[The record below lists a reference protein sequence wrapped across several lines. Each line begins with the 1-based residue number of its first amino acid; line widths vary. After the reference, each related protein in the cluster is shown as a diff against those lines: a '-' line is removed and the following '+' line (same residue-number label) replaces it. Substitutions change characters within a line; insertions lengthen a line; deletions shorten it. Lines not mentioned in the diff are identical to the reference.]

1 VNQNGIFQMAPPP
14 LYSVRDF
21 HITEEIYMTKD
32 TQGERQAIRAA
43 VLRETHQPLKFETAS
58 LEMPRDTE
66 VLVRMVATGVC
77 HTDMVV
83 RDQMFKTPMPMILG
97 HEGAGVVE
105 KIGRSVTTVAV
116 GDHVVMTYAYCG
128 LCAPCATGHP
138 AHCEHMGELNF
149 AGGRLDGTSSACN
162 HEGGELHDHFFGQ
175 SSFATHAIASELNVV
190 KVRKDVPLE
199 LLGPLGCGIQ
209 TGSGAV
215 LNALKVH
222 AGSSFVAFGTGAVG
236 LAAIMAARVA
246 GATRIIAVDVNPAR
260 LQLAMELGAT
270 HAINSKE
277 TDPVAEVRK
286 LTGGADFT
294 LECSGRAEVLRQAID
309 SLGTLGTCG
318 IVGATREGTEA
329 SFNVND
335 VMIPGR
341 RIMGIVQGDVVSRT
355 FIPELIELFVQGRF
369 PFDRLVKFYPFE
381 QLNEAMADSESGV
394 TIKPILRIAPAQA

>member
-1 VNQNGIFQMAPPP
+1 MDNEVSKMCQDHHHEGHG
-14 LYSVRDF
+14 L
-21 HITEEIYMTKD
+21 K
-32 TQGERQAIRAA
+32 IRAA
-43 VLRETHQPLKFETAS
+43 VLREAKQPLSFESAL
-58 LEMPRDTE
+58 LEAPRDNE

-83 RDQMFKTPMPMILG
+83 RDQLYNTGMPMILG

-105 KIGRSVTTVAV
+105 QIGRSVTTVEV

-128 LCAPCATGHP
+128 LCPTCATGHP

-149 AGGRLDGTSSACN
+149 AGGRLDGSSSARSAD
-162 HEGGELHDHFFGQ
+162 GGKLHDHFFGQ

-190 KVRKDVPLE
+190 RVRKDVALE

-209 TGSGAV
+209 TGAGAV
-215 LNALKVH
+215 LNAMRVP
-222 AGSSFVAFGTGAVG
+222 AGASFAAFGAGAVG
-236 LAAIMAARVA
+236 LAAVMAARAA
-246 GATRIIAVDVNPAR
+246 GATKVIAVDVNPAR
-260 LQLAMELGAT
+260 LALALELGAT
-270 HAINSKE
+270 HVVNSK
-277 TDPVAEVRK
+277 DVNPVEEIRR

-294 LECSGRAEVLRQAID
+294 LECSGRPEVLRQAID

-318 IVGATREGTEA
+318 IVGATKEGTEA

-355 FIPELIELFVQGRF
+355 FIPHLIDLYAQGRF
-369 PFDRLVKFYPFE
+369 PFDKLVKFYNFE
-381 QLNEAMADSESGV
+381 DLNQAMADSESGV
-394 TIKPILRIAPAQA
+394 TIKPIVRFKGVTA

>member
-1 VNQNGIFQMAPPP
+1 LQ
-14 LYSVRDF
+14 
-21 HITEEIYMTKD
+21 
-32 TQGERQAIRAA
+32 
-43 VLRETHQPLKFETAS
+43 FETAS
-58 LEMPRDTE
+58 LEMPRANE
-66 VLVRMVATGVC
+66 VMVRLVATGVC

-83 RDQMFKTPMPMILG
+83 RDQLMKTPMPLILG

-105 KIGRSVTTVAV
+105 QVGAGVTTVAP
-116 GDHVVMTYAYCG
+116 GDHVVMTYMYCG

-138 AHCEHMGELNF
+138 AHCQHMGELNF
-149 AGGRLDGTSSACN
+149 GGGRLDGTSSACG
-162 HEGGELHDHFFGQ
+162 HDHSELHDHFFGQ
-175 SSFATHAIASELNVV
+175 SSFATHAIASELNVI

-215 LNALKVH
+215 LNALKVR

-236 LAAIMAARVA
+236 LSAIMAARVA
-246 GATRIIAVDVNPAR
+246 GATTIIAVDVNPAR
-260 LQLAMELGAT
+260 LKLALELGAT

-277 TDPVAEVRK
+277 QNPVDEVRK
-286 LTGGADFT
+286 ITGGADFT
-294 LECSGRAEVLRQAID
+294 LECSGRPDVLRQAID
-309 SLGTLGTCG
+309 SLGILGTCG

-329 SFNVND
+329 AFNVND

-355 FIPELIELFVQGRF
+355 FIPELIELYRQGRF

-381 QLNEAMADSESGV
+381 QLNQAMADSESGV
-394 TIKPILRIAPAQA
+394 TIKPILRFAPATE